1 MSVEAKPLE
10 YYGAAFEFPPVSQ
23 LEIELVLF
31 RDRAGLGR
39 FIHFQNIV
47 NIIWPKT
54 VWNPWLLRQ
63 CESLCTYDRVHWA
76 GCATSG
82 KTYAQGLYAMVWWYC
97 DPERS
102 TVVFTSTTAKMIRR
116 RVWPIVQGLFNSGRL
131 PGNMLDSELMLQVRK
146 GDRKNAITAIAV
158 NDGSTAKAVGQVQ
171 GTHNE
176 RMLVMVD
183 EAPETRDAAFEATV
197 NLEKGTREWQFVTA
211 GNPVS
216 YFDQHGRACEPKD
229 GWYSVTVDSEE
240 WLTKDGGICLHFD
253 GTKSP
258 ALKDPK
264 LHFLYSEKDL
274 QNDLRLR
281 GEKTPSFWK
290 FCRGFWAPDGTT
302 QTVLNEGLIFKHR
315 AMEPRVFV
323 SQVRVVAGVDP
334 STSAGGDEIVLRF
347 GRVGDLPSG
356 VQGVDLSP
364 FAAEPGGPVL
374 PSVVSIRIDAT
385 TVRTDPAEAQ
395 IARAVVAECVK
406 RKCSP
411 SDFGCDATGATH
423 GVASRIVEEFGNR
436 EIVMVYFGGA
446 ASKTPISVTNPKPA
460 NETYKDRVTE
470 LWFTCR
476 EFLIHGQLGGLD
488 PTTIVQ
494 FCAREYEELG
504 KPVVIEVESK
514 VKMKSRFGRSPD
526 HADALAVLIAVVKK
540 NVNPGGAVVVHS
552 NIAWEQAARE
562 HDEIWD
568 NGYREDAA

>member
-1 MSVEAKPLE
+1 MNAAPLNL
-10 YYGAAFEFPPVSQ
+10 YGTTFKFPPESQ

-31 RDRAGLGR
+31 RERRGLGR
-39 FIHFQNIV
+39 FAHFQNVVGIL
-47 NIIWPKT
+47 WPKT
-54 VWNPWLLRQ
+54 IWNPWLVRQ
-63 CESLCTYDRVHWA
+63 CQSLCDYGRVHWA

-82 KTYAQGLYAMVWWYC
+82 KTFAQAIYAMVWWLC
-97 DPERS
+97 APTKS
-102 TVVFTSTTAKMIRR
+102 TVIFTSTTAKMIRR
-116 RVWPIVQGLFNSGRL
+116 RVWPVIQMLYNSA
-131 PGNMLDSELMLQVRK
+131 PKMPWNMVDSELILQASK

-158 NDGSTAKAVGQVQ
+158 NEGSTAKAVGEIQ
-171 GTHNE
+171 GMHNE

-183 EAPETRDAAFEATV
+183 EAPETRDAAFEATA
-197 NLEKGTREWQFVTA
+197 NLEKGTLEFQFVTA

-216 YFDQHGRACEPKD
+216 FFDQHGRACEPLA
-229 GWYSVTVDSEE
+229 GWYSVTVDSDE

-258 ALKDPK
+258 GLKDSK

-281 GEKTPSFWK
+281 GEKSPSFWK

-302 QTVLNEGLIFKHR
+302 QTVFNEGLVFKHR
-315 AMEPRVFV
+315 AQEPKRFM
-323 SQVRVVAGVDP
+323 SETRAVAGIDP
-334 STSAGGDEIVLRF
+334 STSAGGDEIILRF
-347 GRVGDLPSG
+347 GRVGDLENG
-356 VQGVDLSP
+356 VMAVDVSP
-364 FAAEPGGPVL
+364 FAVIAGGPIL

-395 IARAVVAECVK
+395 IARATVAECVK
-406 RKCSP
+406 RGVQP
-411 SDFGCDATGATH
+411 SDLGCDATGATH
-423 GVASRIVEEFGNR
+423 GVASRIIEEFGNR
-436 EIVMVYFGGA
+436 EITLVYFGGL
-446 ASKTPISVTNPKPA
+446 ASKAPISVSNKKTGS
-460 NETYKDRVTE
+460 ETYKDRVTE

-494 FCAREYEELG
+494 FCAREYEEVG

-514 VKMKSRFGRSPD
+514 TKMKSRFGRSPD

-540 NVNPGGAVVVHS
+540 NVNPGGGVITHVNDS
-552 NIAWEQAARE
+552 WEKAAR
-562 HDEIWD
+562 DNDDIWD